1 MGIPMQEGEPVNA
14 PTTNAKSERR
24 ISPMKWGECPHCG
37 TTLDNYPPTMYI
49 DKKSDQLVA
58 IVCDICDE
66 FLFKSPESKY
76 NWKLELV

>member
-1 MGIPMQEGEPVNA
+1 MSQADTTTEA
-14 PTTNAKSERR
+14 PLTNAKSEPR

-37 TTLDNYPPTMYI
+37 TTLDDYPPTMYI
-49 DKKSDQLVA
+49 DKNSDQLVA
-58 IVCDICDE
+58 IVCDICEE